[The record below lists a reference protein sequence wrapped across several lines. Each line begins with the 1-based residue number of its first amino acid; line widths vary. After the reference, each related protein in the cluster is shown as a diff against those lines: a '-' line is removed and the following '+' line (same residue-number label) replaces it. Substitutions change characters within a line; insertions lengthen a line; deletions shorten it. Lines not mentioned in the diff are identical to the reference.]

1 MSKSPNE
8 YLKHILDEVN
18 FLLESSQN
26 TSEDKF
32 MHDMTLQRAYSR
44 SLEIIGEAA
53 KNLPQDFTK
62 GHKKVDWKSIAGLR
76 DKLIHH
82 YFGVDYEIV
91 WDVVKNEIPK
101 LKRQISDILEE
112 IQ

>member
-1 MSKSPNE
+1 MSKSPEE
-8 YLKHILDEVN
+8 YLNHILDELN
-18 FLLESSQN
+18 YLSDSSKNVSQ
-26 TSEDKF
+26 EQF
-32 MHDMTLQRAYSR
+32 MHDMTLQRAFSR

-62 GHKKVDWKSIAGLR
+62 NRKEVEWKSIAGLR
-76 DKLIHH
+76 DRLIHQ